1 MLSPLALSRSARGQA
16 FDPTIRWFWLLVVA
30 HVAMWTLLPTLT
42 QPNAP
47 LDIVEMLFFG
57 REWQWGYF
65 KHPPLPSWLAEIAYQ
80 LSGGHVWGVYLV
92 AQLSVALCFW
102 SVWRLGRE
110 LLPPRAALLGAMLL
124 EASWNY
130 NFASTEFN
138 NNVGLYPFWTLAILM
153 AYWALTDGRYRFWV
167 GTGLALGLAML
178 AKYTAVVL
186 VGAMV
191 LFLLLEPTARAH
203 WRRPGP
209 YLTIL
214 AAAAVFLPHVL
225 WAASQG
231 FPAIRFAL
239 DRTQGAGHLLDH
251 LRYPLSFAGAQLL
264 CLLPTAFVLAA
275 VVRRPF
281 QFRQFGPQERTGHNF
296 LLAMVLGPFV
306 LCVVLSALRALRL
319 RAAYGSQLWAY
330 AGLMVLYGL
339 RLNGARRA
347 WRNAWL
353 ALALVAV
360 VLFSVA
366 LVRNVAGP
374 RLQHKPS
381 RVHFGG
387 RLLAEQVEQ
396 IWESRFH
403 RPLPVAAGEWWLA
416 GNVALYGPSR
426 AHVWGGSD
434 PDLSD
439 FGPHYAAW
447 LSDDSL
453 RATGGVVL
461 WNDARLKGKL
471 PEGLVAR
478 FPHAEVLAPL
488 TIPYQTRAPLPPV
501 RVGVAII
508 PPGR

>member
-1 MLSPLALSRSARGQA
+1 MSSTLALPRSASTPPS
-16 FDPTIRWFWLLVVA
+16 DPTIRWFWLLVGA
-30 HVAMWTLLPTLT
+30 HVAAWTLLPTLA

-65 KHPPLPSWLAEIAYQ
+65 KHPPLPSWLAELAYQ

-110 LLPPRAALLGAMLL
+110 LLPPRVALLGALLL

-153 AYWALTDGRYRFWV
+153 AYWALTDGRHRFWIGAGV
-167 GTGLALGLAML
+167 ALGLALL

-191 LFLLLEPTARAH
+191 LFLLLEPAARVH

-209 YLTIL
+209 YLTML
-214 AAAAVFLPHVL
+214 AASAVFLPHVL

-239 DRTQGAGHLLDH
+239 DRTQGAGHLVDH
-251 LRYPLSFAGAQLL
+251 LRYPLSFAGEQLL
-264 CLLPTAFVLAA
+264 SLLPTAIVLAA
-275 VVRRPF
+275 VVRRRIQLRPLS
-281 QFRQFGPQERTGHNF
+281 PQERLHRNF
-296 LLAMVLGPFV
+296 LCAMVLGPFA
-306 LCVVLSALRALRL
+306 LCVLISAWKALRL
-319 RAAYGSQLWAY
+319 RAAYGSQLWPY
-330 AGLMVLYGL
+330 AGLLVLYCF
-339 RLNGARRA
+339 RLQGSRRA
-347 WRNAWL
+347 WRHAWM
-353 ALALVAV
+353 ALALIA
-360 VLFSVA
+360 VA
-366 LVRNVAGP
+366 LFGVSAVRIVAGP
-374 RLQHKPS
+374 QLQQKPS

-396 IWESRFH
+396 IWQSRFH

-447 LSDDSL
+447 LSDASL

-461 WNDARLKGKL
+461 WNDARLGGKL
-471 PEGLVAR
+471 PAGLAAR
-478 FPHAEVLAPL
+478 FPHLEVLPPL
-488 TIPYQTRAPLPPV
+488 TIPYQTSAPLPPV
-501 RVGVAII
+501 RVGLAVI
-508 PPGR
+508 PPQK